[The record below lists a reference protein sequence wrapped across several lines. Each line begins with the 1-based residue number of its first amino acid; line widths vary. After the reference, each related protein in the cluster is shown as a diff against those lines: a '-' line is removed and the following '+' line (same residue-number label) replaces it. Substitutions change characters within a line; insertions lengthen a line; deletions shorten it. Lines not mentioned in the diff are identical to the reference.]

1 MSFMD
6 GVLIIDKPVGFTSH
20 DVVARLRHILH
31 VRRVGHTGTLDPFA
45 TGVLIVLVGRAT
57 RLAQFLSG
65 AEKEYEAIIRLG
77 YATDTGDITGAPVS
91 TSIDTATHQWS
102 DQEIETAIES
112 LVGEIDQIPPMYS
125 AKKLGGRKLYDLA
138 RRGEQVE
145 RQPVRVIIH
154 TFRALRREAR
164 LLKDNMDG
172 TFDLAVHVVCSAGT
186 YIRALA
192 ESVGERL
199 NVGAHLAELRRIRAG
214 AFPIS
219 EAVTLDSV
227 KAASAEQSL
236 GSVLL
241 PPREA
246 LRHMPF
252 AAVSDSDARNLRQGK
267 TIPLSEHSGG
277 IPCEGED
284 VAIGDEA
291 GNLLA
296 VGCYHLPTRTLQ
308 PRVVLAVEETA
319 TDEHG

>member
-1 MSFMD
+1 MD

-20 DVVARLRHILH
+20 DVVARIRHMLH

-45 TGVLIVLVGRAT
+45 TGVLVVLVGRAT

-77 YATDTGDITGAPVS
+77 YATDTGDITGSPLTES
-91 TSIDTATHQWS
+91 TGITTPRQWS
-102 DQEIETAIES
+102 DQEIESALES
-112 LVGEIDQIPPMYS
+112 LHGEIDQVPPMYS
-125 AKKLGGRKLYDLA
+125 AKKLQGRKLYDLA

-145 RQPVRVIIH
+145 RQPVRVMIH

-164 LLKDNMDG
+164 LLKDNADG

-192 ESVGERL
+192 ESLGERL

-219 EAVTLDSV
+219 EAVNLVSV
-227 KAASAEQSL
+227 KTAAAEQSL

-241 PPREA
+241 RPRDA
-246 LRHMPF
+246 LRHLPF
-252 AAVSDSDARNLRQGK
+252 VAVSESDARNICHGR
-267 TIPLSEHSGG
+267 TIPLTEHSSG
-277 IPCEGED
+277 IPAEGEY
-284 VAIGDEA
+284 VAIRDEA
-291 GNLLA
+291 GDLVA
-296 VGCYHLPTRTLQ
+296 VGRYAAASQTLR
-308 PRVVLAVEETA
+308 PRVVIASE
-319 TDEHG
+319 

>member
-1 MSFMD
+1 M
-6 GVLIIDKPVGFTSH
+6 
-20 DVVARLRHILH
+20 LH

-77 YATDTGDITGAPVS
+77 YSTDTGDITGTPLMAS
-91 TSIDTATHQWS
+91 TESITPRQWS
-102 DQEIETAIES
+102 DQEIEAALED
-112 LVGEIDQIPPMYS
+112 LLGEIEQ
-125 AKKLGGRKLYDLA
+125 LRGRKLYDLA

-154 TFRALRREAR
+154 SFRAVRREAR
-164 LLKDNMDG
+164 LLKDNADG

-192 ESVGERL
+192 ETLGGRL

-214 AFPIS
+214 TFPIS
-219 EAVTLDSV
+219 EAVNLESV
-227 KAASAEQSL
+227 KTAAADQSL

-241 PPREA
+241 PPRDA

-252 AAVSDSDARNLRQGK
+252 VAVSNRDARNVCHGSSISL
-267 TIPLSEHSGG
+267 TEHSGG
-277 IPCEGED
+277 TPAEGEN
-284 VAIGDEA
+284 VAIRDEA
-291 GNLLA
+291 GDLVA
-296 VGCYHLPTRTLQ
+296 VGRYHAASQTLR
-308 PRVVLAVEETA
+308 PRVVLAVKETA